1 MFLSPV
7 NQLCSTSEEA
17 VLCFL
22 WKQPLIPNLCTYEV
36 FLMWQMIEKCE
47 AERPLLTAGVSGIS
61 TLLKPSCRRCWIHSW
76 FCSMHQL
83 SRMVLIRVSGSVA
96 VLMGKGGGV
105 LCFRGGNGIWGNRLQ
120 RRQEIKAGLKGS
132 AVLMTRGI
140 MSCNMGRGRCSRQFF
155 LMAPHCIY
163 ASNFPC
169 CTFQQSSWW
178 C

>member
-17 VLCFL
+17 VFCFSSN
-22 WKQPLIPNLCTYEV
+22 QPLSPPPVYIWSLFNMTNDSK
-36 FLMWQMIEKCE
+36 MWGKV
-47 AERPLLTAGVSGIS
+47 T
-61 TLLKPSCRRCWIHSW
+61 TTHSW
-76 FCSMHQL
+76 GVWHLHSATAKLQKVLKSLVVLQRAPTAQDGFDQSNRLCS
-83 SRMVLIRVSGSVA
+83 SA
-96 VLMGKGGGV
+96 DGKWGV
-105 LCFRGGNGIWGNRLQ
+105 LCFWGGNGIWGNRLQ
-120 RRQEIKAGLKGS
+120 RRQEIKSVLKGS
-132 AVLMTRGI
+132 AVLMTWGI
-140 MSCNMGRGRCSRQFF
+140 MSCNMGRGKCLRQFF